1 LWARLILAQPC
12 CLGRVWPGTKKER
25 ELLGRDRPNPF
36 GAEFGPVSWASPAQ
50 PNPPNII
57 LYIIMYLYYLYIF
70 IDIKKIKKN
79 YEKSLKHLLI
89 FLHIFIKIV

>member
-1 LWARLILAQPC
+1 LGLSPAQ
-12 CLGRVWPGTKKER
+12 LVG
-25 ELLGRDRPNPF
+25 
-36 GAEFGPVSWASPAQ
+36 PAQ

>member
-1 LWARLILAQPC
+1 
-12 CLGRVWPGTKKER
+12 
-25 ELLGRDRPNPF
+25 
-36 GAEFGPVSWASPAQ
+36 
-50 PNPPNII
+50 
-57 LYIIMYLYYLYIF
+57 MYLYYLYIF